1 LCGSLVTLALVSG
14 DTDEL
19 KRALDLAPR
28 GQRADWVTRVQIHDS
43 VVRPGS
49 IKN

>member
-1 LCGSLVTLALVSG
+1 MTLALVSG